1 MDAIENKVLQDW
13 IFNGVS
19 SMLEIGDVIKS
30 FTPSGMVK
38 EAVEQ
43 VFDAKGNKTGEK
55 KSYQRERKPYN

>member
-1 MDAIENKVLQDW
+1 
-13 IFNGVS
+13 
-19 SMLEIGDVIKS
+19 MLEIGDFIKS